1 MALRKINIAVD
12 CMNDTQ
18 RDEVQKI
25 MEDISCMRV
34 LRGDIIVGMYPYIK
48 SHQGELIQLF
58 NMIKSGGVKS
68 LLSVQ
73 GGVLLNKLRK

>member
-12 CMNDTQ
+12 CVDDKE
-18 RDEVQKI
+18 RDAVQSI
-25 MEDISCMRV
+25 MAEISGMRFM
-34 LRGDIIVGMYPYIK
+34 RGETIVGMYPYIK
-48 SHQGELIQLF
+48 KHQGELVQLF
-58 NMIKSGGVKS
+58 SMIKSGGVKS